1 MVQLDDVKVLTANF
15 TCMVML
21 NLSNMNTDLQSVL
34 FLATIGYTLVRT
46 VNEIQKF
53 RNKDGKADSI
63 ESNRSEENK
72 D

>member
-46 VNEIQKF
+46 VNEIQKL
-53 RNKDGKADSI
+53 RNKKNKVDDI
-63 ESNRSEENK
+63 ESDSSEENK
-72 D
+72 I

>member
-46 VNEIQKF
+46 INEIQKL
-53 RNKDGKADSI
+53 RNKKNKVDDI
-63 ESNRSEENK
+63 ESDSSEENK
-72 D
+72 I